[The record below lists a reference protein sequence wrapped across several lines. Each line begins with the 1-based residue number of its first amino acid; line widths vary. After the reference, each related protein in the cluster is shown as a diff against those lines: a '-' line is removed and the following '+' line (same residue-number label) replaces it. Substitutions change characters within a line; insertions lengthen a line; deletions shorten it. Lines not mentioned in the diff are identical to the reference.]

1 MSLDQD
7 NVLGDSELS
16 PSAFDEHEEEHAN
29 ESKGKSKSKLPMI
42 GGIAIAVVMV
52 LFFIWKLFIAPY
64 MGSHEE
70 PAGIQPIPA
79 NNQGQQQVAQPS
91 SLPQGQPMGGQ
102 ATPQMTQEHPTSA
115 PLADATPQPAQANT
129 TTPAAQ
135 AGGVPQ
141 QGVNS
146 QATAQAQPQPQAQ
159 ATQPQ
164 QAVPPAEQQT
174 APAQRV
180 VATQGDELAKVNA
193 RIDGIEKNIA
203 SLHEEIARLAAGAG
217 TRHAEKPTPTAKK
230 ASAKP
235 SVKPKKAEEK
245 AAPAKKDEA
254 RESKQPVAKG
264 DLHLKAVLDGRAW
277 FQTKNGESI
286 TVSPGEEV
294 RGVGTV
300 KSIDAERGQVV
311 FTNGAVV
318 R

>member
-1 MSLDQD
+1 MSIDQD
-7 NVLGDSELS
+7 NVLGDPELS
-16 PSAFDEHEEEHAN
+16 PSAFDQHEEEQAN
-29 ESKGKSKSKLPMI
+29 EGKGKSKSKLPMI
-42 GGIAIAVVMV
+42 GGITIAVGMV

-64 MGSHEE
+64 VGSHEE
-70 PAGIQPIPA
+70 QAGIQPIPA
-79 NNQGQQQVAQPS
+79 NNQQQQFAPPS
-91 SLPQGQPMGGQ
+91 SPPQGQPMGGQ
-102 ATPQMTQEHPTSA
+102 AAPQMTQEHPASA
-115 PLADATPQPAQANT
+115 PVAEAVPQPAQQNSTAA
-129 TTPAAQ
+129 PAAQ
-135 AGGVPQ
+135 PAGVPQ
-141 QGVNS
+141 QGNP
-146 QATAQAQPQPQAQ
+146 QTMAQAQSQPQAQ
-159 ATQPQ
+159 VAQPQ
-164 QAVPPAEQQT
+164 QAVPPAEQQA
-174 APAQRV
+174 APAPRV
-180 VATQGDELAKVNA
+180 VAAQGDELAKVNA

-217 TRHAEKPTPTAKK
+217 TRHAEKPTSTAKK
-230 ASAKP
+230 GSAKP
-235 SVKPKKAEEK
+235 SVKPKKAEERVS
-245 AAPAKKDEA
+245 PAKKDDA